1 MNAEQIRK
9 TINEYMAVNGENYFV
24 REAFKNDMKDP
35 LEILNWYR
43 NLYYKEDADTERGFM
58 ARVINT
64 LFTEYSIKEK

>member
-1 MNAEQIRK
+1 MGENWIKEA
-9 TINEYMAVNGENYFV
+9 INEYMSINGENYFIK
-24 REAFKNDMKDP
+24 EIFKNNMTDP

-43 NLYYKEDADTERGFM
+43 NLYHSEDADTERGFM

>member
-1 MNAEQIRK
+1 MNENRIKEA
-9 TINEYMAVNGENYFV
+9 INEYMAVNDENYFI
-24 REAFKNDMKDP
+24 REVFKNDMKDP

-43 NLYYKEDADTERGFM
+43 NLYYKEGANTERGFV